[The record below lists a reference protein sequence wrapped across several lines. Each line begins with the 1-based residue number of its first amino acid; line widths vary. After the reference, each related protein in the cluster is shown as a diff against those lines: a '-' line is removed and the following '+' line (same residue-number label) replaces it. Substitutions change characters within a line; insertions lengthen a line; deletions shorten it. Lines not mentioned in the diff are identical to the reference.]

1 MPFYSDDALKA
12 ELNARGLR
20 ATTQRQKILSIF
32 QALPQG
38 DHLSAEQM
46 HDILSEQGE
55 RISLSTVYR
64 TLHLMVYM
72 GLLRELELAEGHKY
86 YELNRVT
93 QDHHHHLVCVQCG
106 QTIEFSADS
115 IDQLGERQ
123 AQSSGYHVLDCQLT
137 LYGVCRDCNR

>member
-38 DHLSAEQM
+38 DHLSAEHM
-46 HDILSEQGE
+46 HQLLSEQGE

-86 YELNRVT
+86 YELNRNT

-115 IDQLGERQ
+115 IDQLGARQ

-137 LYGVCRDCNR
+137 LYGICADCNR

>member
-1 MPFYSDDALKA
+1 MPFYADDALKSQ
-12 ELNARGLR
+12 LNAAGLR

-38 DHLSAEQM
+38 EHLSAEQM
-46 HDILSEQGE
+46 HRVLGGQGE

-64 TLHLMVYM
+64 TLHLMVNM

-86 YELNRVT
+86 YELSRDT
-93 QDHHHHLVCVQCG
+93 QEQHHHLVCVQCG
-106 QTIEFSADS
+106 QTIEFAADS

-123 AQSSGYHVLDCQLT
+123 AQASGYHVLDCQLT
-137 LYGVCRDCNR
+137 LYGVCPSCNR